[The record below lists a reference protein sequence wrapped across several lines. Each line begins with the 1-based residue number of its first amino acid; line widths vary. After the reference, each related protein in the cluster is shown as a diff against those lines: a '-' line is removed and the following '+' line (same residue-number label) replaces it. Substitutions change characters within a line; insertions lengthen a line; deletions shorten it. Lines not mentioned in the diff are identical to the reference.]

1 MQRGRVC
8 GSVCLFVPWT
18 GTGSIADSNEMEA
31 TSGDRGRMETGSFVF
46 GFFVVSSSFVFFV
59 CRLASSP
66 TRNVVRNYEASVQR
80 SWWESRRFF
89 PDRTRQTKQGGK
101 ANVKT

>member
-46 GFFVVSSSFVFFV
+46 GFFVVSSSFVFF
-59 CRLASSP
+59 CLSSGFFA
-66 TRNVVRNYEASVQR
+66 YKER
-80 SWWESRRFF
+80 SS
-89 PDRTRQTKQGGK
+89 KL
-101 ANVKT
+101 